1 MGGTAPFVG
10 HRDTTPSCRM
20 LWTSLG
26 SGSIGVL
33 RVYPTRPRGIH
44 LDDVRRTLF
53 QSLSLRRA
61 GVRALRATHLTLGQ
75 GLHILKSAHRAGP
88 VLLFSVFDRPCK
100 AVRLDRSKRRR
111 CAWLSPLLLL
121 LLLWPLLGRLKG
133 LLLRLRLCMIGSR
146 RCPIFTRLQLDLHE
160 PTCILGYSGRVRLCS
175 SLLQSTNL
183 FLLLCNGCFETFS
196 LLDQGSYSRVS
207 SLFLRVR
214 LRDLPTSSEHR
225 ALQPY
230 LGTRPYK
237 YTSTSQRC
245 TQCQGSPKDQRQQR
259 SSGARTLYKCLT
271 LQAQRLRL
279 RLPIP

>member
-1 MGGTAPFVG
+1 MIQ
-10 HRDTTPSCRM
+10 HS
-20 LWTSLG
+20 
-26 SGSIGVL
+26 
-33 RVYPTRPRGIH
+33 IH

-225 ALQPY
+225 ALQLWSKDFVQVLRVLVLDMKRTIRPNLAHDARY
-230 LGTRPYK
+230 PLLAGLRKHLDALAKSIFCGFLGGLA
-237 YTSTSQRC
+237 S
-245 TQCQGSPKDQRQQR
+245 
-259 SSGARTLYKCLT
+259 
-271 LQAQRLRL
+271 
-279 RLPIP
+279 